1 MAHTETQTEWEETM
15 ARRVMN
21 RSAVSSTWT
30 SAISTR
36 PWAPCPLPRY
46 AAPRRPWPPTAPTC
60 ITRRNGYCSSTA
72 KTAATL
78 PRAYLHSLFHCI
90 LRHLWLRD
98 RRDPALWGL
107 CLRHYGGASA
117 GFPGHPRHHPSGG
130 LAAAADLRPAE
141 GGMQAAGRR
150 AGLPG
155 AGCPPTPPPCRN
167 TARNSSVTTTGCGPP
182 TLTVPPP
189 GCGASSGSRWADRP
203 S

>member
-1 MAHTETQTEWEETM
+1 MAH
-15 ARRVMN
+15 RVMEQI
-21 RSAVSSTWT
+21 RSELYLDQRYLNAALGALPPAPLRSTQKALAT
-30 SAISTR
+30 DGA
-36 PWAPCPLPRY
+36 
-46 AAPRRPWPPTAPTC
+46 TC

-72 KTAATL
+72 KNRRYL

-107 CLRHYGGASA
+107 ACDITVEHLLDSLGTPATTRPVGWLRSRPT
-117 GFPGHPRHHPSGG
+117 PGLKAECKL
-130 LAAAADLRPAE
+130 LAAGPVSTGYWL
-141 GGMQAAGRR
+141 
-150 AGLPG
+150 
-155 AGCPPTPPPCRN
+155 PPTPPPCRN
-167 TARNSSVTTTGCGPP
+167 TGRNLSVTTTGCGPP